1 MIIFNLLYKDEKNIY
16 TISGDRMDKQ
26 DIRRHY
32 KNVRADLTK
41 GQRDHMSKMA
51 LEKLIQ
57 TEEYKKAQHIFAFV
71 SMGDEIDTIGAIEY
85 FLADGKSVYVPLTKK
100 GHDRMKFSSLTSLDH
115 LVEGNFGVKEPKE
128 AYINWVDHDLVDLI
142 LVPGLAFDKEGYR
155 TGYGGGFYDKFFAD
169 TKSDFVK
176 IGYCFS
182 VQLFEGSLPRNEFDV
197 PVDFIITD

>member
-1 MIIFNLLYKDEKNIY
+1 MDKKDIRKHYKD
-16 TISGDRMDKQ
+16 
-26 DIRRHY
+26 
-32 KNVRADLTK
+32 VRASLTK
-41 GQRDHMSKMA
+41 DQRDNMSKNA

-57 TEEYKKAQHIFAFV
+57 TEEYKKAKHIFAFV
-71 SMGDEIDTIGAIEY
+71 SMGDEIDTTRAIDY
-85 FLADGKSVYVPLTKK
+85 FLADGKCVYVPLTKK

-128 AYINWVDHDLVDLI
+128 AHINWVDHDLVDLI

-169 TKSDFVK
+169 TKTDFTK

-182 VQLFEGSLPRNEFDV
+182 VQLFDGNLPKNEFDV